1 MSAARQAAH
10 VSREDALEIAIARL
24 AEVLQQVDELED
36 YPEIGA
42 KLADLIDALR
52 NERNYLRVKLL
63 LERDAGSG
71 RSKG

>member
-1 MSAARQAAH
+1 MSAARQAAFA
-10 VSREDALEIAIARL
+10 SREAALEIAISRL
-24 AEVLQQVDELED
+24 ADVLQQVDEMED

-42 KLADLIDALR
+42 RLADLIDTLR